1 MFNIDLSATFNEI
14 VKALSTT
21 TISADFKNS
30 RIGIIIEKD
39 TSRTEFNYTEKE
51 KEKKEDNK

>member
-1 MFNIDLSATFNEI
+1 MFNIDISATINEI

-21 TISADFKNS
+21 RISADFKNN

-39 TSRTEFNYTEKE
+39 TSRTEFNYIEKE
-51 KEKKEDNK
+51 KENEDKK